1 MDIFKFKSV
10 NIIDTELTVC
20 EIRHAKKQISEG
32 KAAGEDGIMPETL
45 KRADVDQLLLMFSNK
60 LLIEK
65 QAPEHFSTLNIVPV
79 PKKGDLR
86 LTGNYRG
93 IALTSLV
100 VKLINRMILICIR
113 SALELLLRGN

>member
-1 MDIFKFKSV
+1 MPEAV
-10 NIIDTELTVC
+10 
-20 EIRHAKKQISEG
+20 ISEG
-32 KAAGEDGIMPETL
+32 KAAGEDGILPETL